1 MTFPAVNSSATGVT
15 GAGSNVT
22 AQVCNL
28 PPTVNAGELLLV
40 VYGGDANGARTATI
54 PSPWVEL
61 LDYDGSAGPML
72 YIGGKIADGTE
83 GGGTVTITT
92 SGVERG
98 AYWTGA
104 IGNWHGTTMAEVAA
118 GVEGTGTAANPG
130 NLTPSW
136 GSADTLWIACAAAD
150 VGSTTFT
157 AAPANY
163 TGLVN
168 VEEGSAGGAS
178 VAVAFRDLAAASD
191 DPGTFTNDSEQWAAS
206 VIAIRPAAGATYS
219 GSFTGDA
226 YIQKLGIGGSLTAD
240 AYIRKTDIAGS
251 FTADAY
257 LLKTDISGSF
267 TADAYVLKVDIGG
280 SFTADAYIQIGR

>member
-1 MTFPAVNSSATGVT
+1 MMANCCWSSTVVT
-15 GAGSNVT
+15 
-22 AQVCNL
+22 L
-28 PPTVNAGELLLV
+28 PVRERP
-40 VYGGDANGARTATI
+40 
-54 PSPWVEL
+54 PSPRPGWNCSTMTARRGRRSL
-61 LDYDGSAGPML
+61 IAGQKPP
-72 YIGGKIADGTE
+72 GPR
-83 GGGTVTITT
+83 GGG
-92 SGVERG
+92 RR
-98 AYWTGA
+98 A
-104 IGNWHGTTMAEVAA
+104 
-118 GVEGTGTAANPG
+118 P
-130 NLTPSW
+130 P
-136 GSADTLWIACAAAD
+136 
-150 VGSTTFT
+150 FP

-280 SFTADAYIQIGR
+280 SFTADAYI